1 MKIQKSN
8 VGPEASPW
16 AESLLPI
23 IQHLGWTEME
33 LLKSE
38 AFIRIYAKDFSGR
51 RVFLHADKS
60 RCSVTTEQQE
70 VSPNGSISISL
81 LNRVRFP
88 NTEEGLHFF
97 IHYILNNTCTE
108 KLAARNSKY
117 LDDPRERVS
126 LFNLLTD
133 NITKGLL

>member
-8 VGPEASPW
+8 DEAIGLDVSP
-16 AESLLPI
+16 SLPPI

-97 IHYILNNTCTE
+97 IHYILNNTCTD
-108 KLAARNSKY
+108 KLAARSSKY
-117 LDDPRERVS
+117 LDDPVSAS